1 MSALS
6 DIIANTPAGGTAV
19 LPAGEY
25 EGPVVIGKPLTLR
38 GNGAT
43 VWAKHGS
50 VISVAAQGV
59 SLEGLRVEITE
70 GALSEPAITAQFPAN
85 VRDVE
90 VLGTVSGFGA
100 EDGECG
106 IPRAI
111 QLGEL
116 SQTEENSFRLT
127 VDIPA
132 PARLVCN
139 AAGVRFE
146 PQQLPAGRSEV
157 RLFVSGS
164 GTASMVYS
172 EVLVESQFR
181 RRIYLSGRF
190 RAGSPAVKD
199 RLIYES
205 PHITRS
211 AQSAPDSVNVGNVAN
226 AGNAVN
232 AAPAVSLA
240 RETADVITDVGSAPL
255 SDGQPLELTKGQ
267 RVPAA
272 GNISGRADVYL
283 TGQRLGDADIDP
295 YVFLLD
301 ETEKCRSDGGLVFF
315 GNESSPDGAVRYYPD
330 DGHVSVDFGRISPE
344 VKRIAVAYSVYSGDS
359 VKNFSQVREPR
370 ISLFS
375 QGKERVRFD
384 ITGLTNE
391 ITIIAMEF
399 YIYRGEWRI
408 SAVGA
413 GYREGL
419 VKLCSRYGIEAST

>member
-85 VRDVE
+85 VREIE

-100 EDGECG
+100 EDGDAG

-116 SQTEENSFRLT
+116 SQAEENSFRLT

-190 RAGSPAVKD
+190 KSGSPAVKD

-205 PHITRS
+205 PQITRS
-211 AQSAPDSVNVGNVAN
+211 AQTAPDSAN
-226 AGNAVN
+226 AYNVGNAVN

-330 DGHVSVDFGRISPE
+330 DGHVSVDFGRLSPE

-384 ITGLTNE
+384 IAGLTNE

>member
-25 EGPVVIGKPLTLR
+25 EGPVVIGKLLTLR

-116 SQTEENSFRLT
+116 SQEENSFRLT

-190 RAGSPAVKD
+190 RADVPAVKD

-205 PHITRS
+205 PQITRS
-211 AQSAPDSVNVGNVAN
+211 AQPAPDSAN
-226 AGNAVN
+226 AYNVGNAVN

-272 GNISGRADVYL
+272 GNISGRADLYL

-315 GNESSPDGAVRYYPD
+315 GNETSPDGAVRYYPD
-330 DGHVSVDFGRISPE
+330 DGHVSVDFGRLSPE
-344 VKRIAVAYSVYSGDS
+344 VKRIAVAYSVYSGNS

-384 ITGLTNE
+384 IAGLTNE

>member
-6 DIIANTPAGGTAV
+6 DIIANTPAGGTAA

-25 EGPVVIGKPLTLR
+25 EGPVVIDKPVTLR

-50 VISVAAQGV
+50 VIEVRSQGV
-59 SLEGLRVEITE
+59 TLEGLRVEITE
-70 GALSEPAITAQFPAN
+70 GALSEPAITAKFPAG

-106 IPRAI
+106 IPRAL

-116 SQTEENSFRLT
+116 SPSEENSFRLT

-132 PARLVCN
+132 PARIICT
-139 AAGVRFE
+139 ASGVRFE
-146 PQQLPAGRSEV
+146 PQQLPAGRTDV
-157 RLFVSGS
+157 TLCVSGS
-164 GTASMVYS
+164 GSASLVYS
-172 EVLVESQFR
+172 EILLESQFR

-190 RAGSPAVKD
+190 TANAPAVRD
-199 RLIYES
+199 RTIYES
-205 PHITRS
+205 PQISRDT
-211 AQSAPDSVNVGNVAN
+211 AQAQ
-226 AGNAVN
+226 
-232 AAPAVSLA
+232 PALTPVPA
-240 RETADVITDVGSAPL
+240 KQEAADVISDVGSAPL
-255 SDGQPLELTKGQ
+255 PDGQPLELKKGQ

-272 GNISGRADVYL
+272 GHVSGRVDVYL

-330 DGHVSVDFGRISPE
+330 DGHVSVDLGKLSPE
-344 VKRIAVAYSVYSGDS
+344 IQRVAIAYSVYSGDS
-359 VKNFSQVREPR
+359 VKNFSQVKAPR
-370 ISLFS
+370 VSLES
-375 QGKERVRFD
+375 QGRERVRFD
-384 ITGLTNE
+384 IEGLTNE
-391 ITIIAMEF
+391 ITIIAMEL

-413 GYREGL
+413 GYRDGL

>member
-6 DIIANTPAGGTAV
+6 DIIANTPAGGTAA

-25 EGPVVIGKPLTLR
+25 EEPVVIDKPVTLR

-50 VISVAAQGV
+50 VIEVRSQGV
-59 SLEGLRVEITE
+59 TLEGLRVEITE
-70 GALSEPAITAQFPAN
+70 GALSEPAITAKFPVG

-106 IPRAI
+106 IPRAL

-116 SQTEENSFRLT
+116 SPSEENSFRLT

-132 PARLVCN
+132 PARIICT
-139 AAGVRFE
+139 ASGVRFE
-146 PQQLPAGRSEV
+146 PQRLPAGRTDV
-157 RLFVSGS
+157 TLYVSGS
-164 GTASMVYS
+164 GSASLVYS
-172 EVLVESQFR
+172 EVLLESQFR

-190 RAGSPAVKD
+190 TANAPAVRD
-199 RLIYES
+199 RTIYES
-205 PHITRS
+205 PQISRDT
-211 AQSAPDSVNVGNVAN
+211 AQALP
-226 AGNAVN
+226 
-232 AAPAVSLA
+232 APAPVPA
-240 RETADVITDVGSAPL
+240 KQEAADVISDVGSAPL
-255 SDGQPLELTKGQ
+255 PDGQPLELKKGQ

-272 GNISGRADVYL
+272 GHVSGRVDVYL
-283 TGQRLGDADIDP
+283 TGQRLGNADIDP

-315 GNESSPDGAVRYYPD
+315 GNECSPDGAVRYYPD
-330 DGHVSVDFGRISPE
+330 DGHVSVDLGKLSPE
-344 VKRIAVAYSVYSGDS
+344 IQRVAIAYSVYSGDS
-359 VKNFSQVREPR
+359 VKNFSQVKAPR
-370 ISLFS
+370 VSLES
-375 QGKERVRFD
+375 QGRERVRFD
-384 ITGLTNE
+384 IEGLTNE
-391 ITIIAMEF
+391 ITIIAMEL

-413 GYREGL
+413 GYRDGL